1 MADYSTISQTN
12 PLLYVSGSPLIDQD
26 RIRWPGSGSNPYSLL
41 PYGFYKND
49 SRFLQDCQAS
59 AVWAAYR
66 LGYPVQDVEML
77 DIMFY
82 AAYEEATNAYEAQVN
97 QFNIRN
103 YIANFQGQ
111 SVESIGNLSGQ
122 AVVGTPMN
130 QIIKLADAYG
140 AEAGV
145 GGSIDWK
152 RGFITTQPYQQT
164 YDLQALWGD
173 TSESCNRLEIK
184 RIFHERQPAFARIY
198 DPFSMTGMSYS
209 NIFNELGFGAYSP
222 AVQFLMTP
230 IFEDLL
236 RGQAIEF
243 NDMVRKSQYSF
254 EIVNNKLRLFPIP
267 QEGFN
272 VYFDYILEKDRLAVS
287 TISGSA
293 TDPIVSDYSN
303 IPYQN
308 LVYNQVNEVGK
319 QWIRKY
325 FLACC
330 KETLGIVRQKYQ
342 QIPIPGGEVTLD
354 GAELRQEAQQEKE
367 ALITELRENLE
378 AAGRKQQIED
388 RAKEAEFIND
398 TLRRVPLLIYIGV
411 LVFTCIPV
419 WIL

>member
-1 MADYSTISQTN
+1 MPDTTTVSQTS
-12 PLLYVSGSPLIDQD
+12 PLTFVNGSPLLDQD
-26 RIRWPGSGSNPYSLL
+26 RIRWPGSGSNPYGLL

-49 SRFLQDCQAS
+49 AKFIQDCQSS
-59 AVWAAYR
+59 ANWAAYR
-66 LGYPVQDVEML
+66 LGYPVNDVEML

-82 AAYEEATNAYEAQVN
+82 ACYEEAVNAYEAQVN

-103 YIANFQGQ
+103 YITLFQGQ
-111 SVESIGNLSGQ
+111 TIESVGNLSNA
-122 AVVGTPMN
+122 AVVGTPM
-130 QIIKLADAYG
+130 QYLVSLADGYG
-140 AEAGV
+140 SEAGV
-145 GGSIDWK
+145 GGDVDWK
-152 RGFITTQPYQQT
+152 KGHITTTPYQQT
-164 YDLQALWGD
+164 YDLQSLWGD
-173 TSESCNRLEIK
+173 PQESNQKIEVR

-254 EIVNNKLRLFPIP
+254 EIVNNKLKLFPIP
-267 QEGFN
+267 TDSFN
-272 VYFDYILEKDRLAVS
+272 VYFDYLVENERY
-287 TISGSA
+287 SGSVITA
-293 TDPIVSDYSN
+293 PSGSNIISDYSN
-303 IPYQN
+303 VPYLN
-308 LVYNQVNEVGK
+308 LTYSNINEVGK

-378 AAGRKQQIED
+378 AAGKKQQIED
-388 RAKEAEFIND
+388 RAKEAEYLND
-398 TLRRVPLLIYIGV
+398 ALKRVPLYIYIGV
-411 LVFTCIPV
+411 WVIMCSI
-419 WIL
+419 IL

>member
-1 MADYSTISQTN
+1 MADTSVSQTN
-12 PLLYVSGSPLIDQD
+12 PILTVGSSTLLDQD
-26 RIRWPGSGSNPYSLL
+26 RIRWPGSGSNPVPLL

-49 SRFLQDCQAS
+49 ARFVQDCQSS

-77 DIMFY
+77 DLMFY

-103 YIANFQGQ
+103 YIGNFQGQ
-111 SVESIGNLSGQ
+111 DVQSLGNLSGQ
-122 AVVGTPMN
+122 AVVGSSLA
-130 QIIKLADAYG
+130 QVIHLADNYG

-145 GGSIDWK
+145 GGLIDWK
-152 RGFITTQPYQQT
+152 KGFIVTEPFVQT

-173 TSESCNRLEIK
+173 PSESCERIEIK

-230 IFEDLL
+230 LFEDLL

-243 NDMVRKSQYSF
+243 NDMIRKSQYSF
-254 EIVNNKLRLFPIP
+254 EIINNKLRLFPIP
-267 QEGFN
+267 QESFRL
-272 VYFDYILEKDRLAVS
+272 YFDYIVESDRAGA
-287 TISGSA
+287 TIISGSA
-293 TDPIVSDYSN
+293 ANPVVSDYSN

-308 LVYNQVNEVGK
+308 LVYSNVNEVGK

-330 KETLGIVRQKYQ
+330 KETLGIVRQKYST
-342 QIPIPGGEVTLD
+342 IPIPGGEVTLD
-354 GAELRQEAQQEKE
+354 GSELRQEAQQEKE
-367 ALITELRENLE
+367 GLITELRENLE

-398 TLRRVPLLIYIGV
+398 TLRRVPLLIYVG
-411 LVFTCIPV
+411 
-419 WIL
+419 

>member
-1 MADYSTISQTN
+1 MADYNTVSQTN
-12 PLLYVSGSPLIDQD
+12 PLLFISGSPLLDAD
-26 RIRWPGSGSNPYSLL
+26 RVRWPGSGSNPYGLL

-49 SRFLQDCQAS
+49 ALFLKDCQSS
-59 AVWAAYR
+59 AVWAAIR

-111 SVESIGNLSGQ
+111 SIQSVGNLTGQ
-122 AVVGTPMN
+122 AVVGTPMS
-130 QIIKLADAYG
+130 QIIALADAYG
-140 AEAGV
+140 GEAGV
-145 GGSIDWK
+145 GGTVDWK
-152 RGFITTQPYQQT
+152 KGYVVTQPFQQT

-173 TSESCNRLEIK
+173 SQEGCNRIEIK
-184 RIFHERQPAFARIY
+184 RIFHDRSPAFARIY

-267 QEGFN
+267 QETLR
-272 VYFDYILEKDRLAVS
+272 VYFDYIVEKDRIAASV
-287 TISGSA
+287 ISGSN
-293 TDPIVSDYSN
+293 IVSDYSN

-308 LVYNQVNEVGK
+308 LVYGQVNEVGK

-330 KETLGIVRQKYQ
+330 KETLGLVRQKYSVV
-342 QIPIPGGEVTLD
+342 PFPGGEVTLD

-367 ALITELRENLE
+367 ALLVEIRENLE
-378 AAGRKQQIED
+378 AAGKRAQIED
-388 RAKEAEFIND
+388 RAKEAEYLND
-398 TLRRVPLLIYIGV
+398 TLRRIPVLIYVG
-411 LVFTCIPV
+411 
-419 WIL
+419 

>member
-1 MADYSTISQTN
+1 MSEYPVTQTN
-12 PLLYVSGSPLIDQD
+12 PLTFISGSPLLDSD
-26 RIRWPGSGSNPYSLL
+26 RIRWCGSGSNPYPLL

-49 SRFLQDCQAS
+49 ALFLADCQSS
-59 AVWAAYR
+59 AVWAAFR
-66 LGYPVQDVEML
+66 LGYPVQDVELL
-77 DIMFY
+77 DVMFY

-111 SVESIGNLSGQ
+111 SIHSMGNLSTK
-122 AVVGTPMN
+122 AVVGAPLN
-130 QIIKLADAYG
+130 QIIKLASSYG

-145 GGSIDWK
+145 GGNIDWK
-152 RGFITTQPYQQT
+152 RGHIVTEPYVQT
-164 YDLQALWGD
+164 YDLQQLWGSP
-173 TSESCNRLEIK
+173 SESCNRLEIK

-222 AVQFLMTP
+222 ATQFLMTP

-254 EIVNNKLRLFPIP
+254 EIVNNKLKLFPIP

-272 VYFDYILEKDRLAVS
+272 VYFDYILENDRYNSSLM
-287 TISGSA
+287 SGSA
-293 TDPIVSDYSN
+293 SDPVITDYSN

-308 LVYNQVNEVGK
+308 VVYSQINEVGK

-330 KETLGIVRQKYQ
+330 KETLGLVRQKYS
-342 QIPIPGGEVTLD
+342 QIPMAGGETVTLD

-367 ALITELRENLE
+367 ALITEIRENLE
-378 AAGRKQQIED
+378 AASRKVQIED
-388 RAKEAEFIND
+388 RAKESEFIND
-398 TLRRVPLLIYIGV
+398 SLRRIPLLIYVG
-411 LVFTCIPV
+411 
-419 WIL
+419 

>member
-1 MADYSTISQTN
+1 MADYNTVTQTN
-12 PLLYVSGSPLIDQD
+12 PLLFVSGSPILDQD
-26 RIRWPGSGSNPYSLL
+26 RIRWPGSGSNPQALL

-49 SRFLQDCQAS
+49 ALFLKDCQSS

-66 LGYPVQDVEML
+66 LGFPVQDVEML
-77 DIMFY
+77 DVMFY

-111 SVESIGNLSGQ
+111 SVQSIGNLTGQ
-122 AVVGTPMN
+122 AVVGTPMS
-130 QIIKLADAYG
+130 QIIALADSYG

-145 GGSIDWK
+145 GGTVDWK
-152 RGFITTQPYQQT
+152 KGFVLTSPYQQT

-173 TSESCNRLEIK
+173 VSESCNRIEIK
-184 RIFHERQPAFARIY
+184 RIFHDRTPAFSRIY

-254 EIVNNKLRLFPIP
+254 EIINNKLKLFPIP
-267 QEGFN
+267 QESIR
-272 VYFDYILEKDRLAVS
+272 VWFDYIVEKDRTATSV
-287 TISGSA
+287 ISGSN
-293 TDPIVSDYSN
+293 IVSDYSN

-308 LVYNQVNEVGK
+308 LIYSQVNEVGK

-330 KETLGIVRQKYQ
+330 KETLGMVRQKYQ
-342 QIPIPGGEVTLD
+342 NIPIPGGEVTLD

-367 ALITELRENLE
+367 ALLVEIRENLE
-378 AAGRKQQIED
+378 AAGRKQQIQD
-388 RAKEAEFIND
+388 RGEEADSINR
-398 TLRRVPLLIYIGV
+398 TLSKIPLLVYVG
-411 LVFTCIPV
+411 
-419 WIL
+419 